1 MVPKGWREGRVGDL
15 LDGLE
20 SGVSVNGEDREFTFD
35 EKAVLKVS
43 AVSYGYFNP
52 AAAKVI
58 EGDELERAKTHPK
71 RGQIIISRSNTEEL
85 VGASAYIEK
94 DYPNLFLPDKLWQTI
109 PKIGADMKWLSYILA
124 SSHSRYILSNLA
136 TGTSGSMKNITKGE
150 LLSLKILIPT
160 SAEQKKIAQIL
171 STWDKAIEGTEKLL
185 TNSQQQKKALM
196 QQLLTGK
203 KRLGLP
209 TDSYEFKLTRYGPI
223 PKDWDYP
230 AIKDICTQVSEKNS
244 AALDYPVLSCSK
256 YDGFVDSLKYFN
268 KKVYSDDLSGYRLIH
283 RGCFGFPSNHIEEG
297 SIGLQNLYD
306 TGIVSPIYVVFR
318 ASPAKVDNSYLYAVL
333 KTDHYKQIFGAATNA
348 SVDRRGSLRWKEF
361 NQIHVPL
368 PPLKEQQKIAAVL
381 SAADAE
387 ISTLDKKL
395 ACLKEEK
402 KALMQQLLTGKRR
415 VKVDVEETVSA

>member
-1 MVPKGWREGRVGDL
+1 MKLPEGWHNKLLGDLFTKIVVGYVGNVNDHYCDAAIGVPFYRTLNIRDGYFRHDDIRYVTPEFNDKNKKSQIENDDILIARVGANL
-15 LDGLE
+15 GMVCKATGLNRT
-20 SGVSVNGEDREFTFD
+20 SNM
-35 EKAVLKVS
+35 AN
-43 AVSYGYFNP
+43 A
-52 AAAKVI
+52 
-58 EGDELERAKTHPK
+58 
-71 RGQIIISRSNTEEL
+71 IIIKSK
-85 VGASAYIEK
+85 SAK
-94 DYPNLFLPDKLWQTI
+94 NADPDFYT
-109 PKIGADMKWLSYILA
+109 YF
-124 SSHSRYILSNLA
+124 
-136 TGTSGSMKNITKGE
+136 
-150 LLSLKILIPT
+150 LLSTYGKSQIYAGAAGGAQGVFNTKLTQEIAVPVPPL
-160 SAEQKKIAQIL
+160 AEQKKIAQIL
-171 STWDKAIEGTEKLL
+171 SAWDKAISVTEKLL

-209 TDSYEFKLTRYGPI
+209 TGSYEFKLTRYGSI

-297 SIGLQNLYD
+297 SIGLQNLYE

-318 ASPAKVDNSYLYAVL
+318 AARTKVDNSYLYAVL

-368 PPLKEQQKIAAVL
+368 PPLKEQQKIAAVF

-387 ISTLDKKL
+387 IATLEKKL

-415 VKVDVEETVSA
+415 VKVDEPVAA

>member
-1 MVPKGWREGRVGDL
+1 MVPKGWEKNSLDSLFEFKNGLNTEKEQYGNGYKFVNVMDVFRNDILTESKIIGRVQVTDKQLEGYQLKYGDVL
-15 LDGLE
+15 FNRTSE
-20 SGVSVNGEDREFTFD
+20 TFD
-35 EKAVLKVS
+35 EIAIAAIYLDNAIATFGGFVIRARPKGNQIDPAYSVFLFQSK
-43 AVSYGYFNP
+43 SYRSQVVKLGQG
-52 AAAKVI
+52 AI
-58 EGDELERAKTHPK
+58 RANI
-71 RGQIIISRSNTEEL
+71 GQKDLARVCIL
-85 VGASAYIEK
+85 V
-94 DYPNLFLPDKLWQTI
+94 PPL
-109 PKIGADMKWLSYILA
+109 
-124 SSHSRYILSNLA
+124 
-136 TGTSGSMKNITKGE
+136 
-150 LLSLKILIPT
+150 
-160 SAEQKKIAQIL
+160 AEQKKIAQIL
-171 STWDKAIEGTEKLL
+171 STWDKAISVTEKLL

-209 TDSYEFKLTRYGPI
+209 AGSYEFKITRYGSI

-230 AIKDICTQVSEKNS
+230 AIKEICTQVSEKNS
-244 AALDYPVLSCSK
+244 AAVDHPVLSCSK

-318 ASPAKVDNSYLYAVL
+318 ASPTKVDNSYLYAVL

-368 PPLKEQQKIAAVL
+368 PPLKEQQKISAVL

-387 ISTLDKKL
+387 ITTLEKKL
-395 ACLKEEK
+395 ACLKDEK
-402 KALMQQLLTGKRR
+402 KAMMQQLLTGKRR
-415 VKVDVEETVSA
+415 VKVDEAVAE